1 MFLSDLFQNE
11 EQFLNVL
18 FMGGSFVFGWISK
31 HYVEIYA
38 NSKKRITSIRKLID
52 TVDDALID
60 DSVSEEEF
68 RKTFYAAKE
77 VIQK

>member
-1 MFLSDLFQNE
+1 MIPIENQELYNMLS
-11 EQFLNVL
+11 
-18 FMGGSFVFGWISK
+18 MIATFVFGYAMKHYGDMYLSSKKKISK
-31 HYVEIYA
+31 
-38 NSKKRITSIRKLID
+38 IRKLID

-60 DSVSEEEF
+60 NSVSEEEF